1 MFIYDTLCNTVSMNM
16 TTSNNVVSALS
27 TITFSLDRSRAV
39 NGTIITPTTIST
51 VNYVISIILDSSYTI
66 TSSTTV
72 TGVTN
77 FSFTPSTNTINIIYN
92 STTYNPILLTFTVTN
107 IKNPYISSNSLTT
120 YLQIF
125 DSNNILKDDALNS
138 LTYTSSFC
146 RNIFTN

>member
-16 TTSNNVVSALS
+16 TTSNNVVSAIS
-27 TITFSLDRSRAV
+27 NITFSLDRSRAV
-39 NGTIITPTTIST
+39 NGTIITPTNIST

-92 STTYNPILLTFTVTN
+92 STNYNPILLTFTATN

-138 LTYTSSFC
+138 LTYTSSFLSSS
-146 RNIFTN
+146 